1 MSSDFYDLLSFQR
14 PIDAGDVKLFY
25 KNKYFALDDLSS
37 NKYYNVLI
45 WVTFIAIITL
55 EKDQRHYNIVKQKT
69 FSASCLVYV
78 TLSTC

>member
-1 MSSDFYDLLSFQR
+1 MQSDFYDLLSFQR
-14 PIDAGDVKLFY
+14 PKDAGDV
-25 KNKYFALDDLSS
+25 NKYFALDDLSS
-37 NKYYNVLI
+37 NKCYNVLI
-45 WVTFIAIITL
+45 WVTFFAIITL